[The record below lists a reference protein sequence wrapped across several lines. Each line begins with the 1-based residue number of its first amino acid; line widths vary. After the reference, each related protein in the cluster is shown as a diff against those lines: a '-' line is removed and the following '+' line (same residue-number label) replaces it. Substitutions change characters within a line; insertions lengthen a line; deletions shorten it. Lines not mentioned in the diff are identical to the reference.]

1 MTARHPVQV
10 PAALTTSLAGE
21 AWRTWTDALPD
32 LAEDFFH
39 RWDLRLDGSAAHG
52 VVALALPVRRPDGSA
67 ALLKLQ
73 PVDEETRGE
82 PLALR
87 TWGTRHA
94 VDLLEHDPDTGTMLL
109 ERLDASR
116 SLQNVPDSVQA
127 LQDLSAFLAHLIAVP
142 APPGLPRPADI
153 AQAMIDRLPASR
165 PSKTKGIQQP
175 GTTVL

>member
-1 MTARHPVQV
+1 MTARHPIRV

-82 PLALR
+82 PLL
-87 TWGTRHA
+87 
-94 VDLLEHDPDTGTMLL
+94 
-109 ERLDASR
+109 
-116 SLQNVPDSVQA
+116 
-127 LQDLSAFLAHLIAVP
+127 LAHLIAVP

-175 GTTVL
+175 GTTVF